1 MEELSWVIEDALSW
15 LIETWKSEILTTV
28 NVVQEVSNTPDL
40 VLHVQNLDTG
50 STVTSIISQ
59 YIPFFDQYTDTEFFL
74 FCFIAIV
81 WILVVIWVLRDSIA
95 RSNSWFYQF
104 FSVLLVVLFTPII
117 WLPIYLAFRPLVY
130 KWERR
135 SWREALELNIC
146 ECPHCW
152 SLNKDTSHMCV
163 WCWEC
168 LYTECKECHEE
179 YVWTYAYCP
188 KCWAPNLD

>member
-1 MEELSWVIEDALSW
+1 MEEFSWAIEDALSW

-50 STVTSIISQ
+50 STVTSIVSQ

-74 FCFIAIV
+74 FFFIAIV

-104 FSVLLVVLFTPII
+104 FSVLLVVFFTPVV
-117 WLPIYLAFRPLVY
+117 WLPIYLAFRPFVY

-135 SWREALELNIC
+135 LWREALELNIR

>member
-40 VLHVQNLDTG
+40 VLHVQNLDTW
-50 STVTSIISQ
+50 STVASYVSQ
-59 YIPFFDQYTDTEFFL
+59 FIPFFDQYTDTEFFL
-74 FCFIAIV
+74 FFFIAIV

-135 SWREALELNIC
+135 LWREALELNIC

>member
-74 FCFIAIV
+74 FFFIAIV

-135 SWREALELNIC
+135 LWREALELNIC